1 MTRIDKMNRAGDPV
15 MTKVRI
21 GLSAVTVGF
30 TMLFI
35 GSAQA
40 QVNAEAFR
48 EYFLVGQFGEVCTMC
63 EVVVLCEKGEAPPT
77 YEAVPSTGTFTLY
90 HLETRTFWS
99 QISTIW
105 EFFISNFTTDSL
117 AKRGHGRPV
126 NVYQIEDGNWAGR
139 ETIEGRLILDPGVLE
154 FGSANIDRVN
164 REWLDASTDNGLGYC
179 QRLPLWDSLET
190 IAANSPSSE

>member
-1 MTRIDKMNRAGDPV
+1 MKTVWGRA
-15 MTKVRI
+15 MTKAIRNLSPI
-21 GLSAVTVGF
+21 LLGLTMLSAWP
-30 TMLFI
+30 
-35 GSAQA
+35 AAA

-63 EVVVLCEKGEAPPT
+63 EVVVLCEQGEAPPT
-77 YEAVPSTGTFTLY
+77 YETVPGSGTFTLY

-126 NVYQIEDGNWAGR
+126 NIYQIENGAWASQVR
-139 ETIEGRLILDPGVLE
+139 IEGRLILDPGVLE
-154 FGSANIDRVN
+154 FGSENIDRVN
-164 REWLDASTDNGLGYC
+164 REWLSASTGDGLGYC
-179 QRLPLWDSLET
+179 QRLPLWDSLDT